1 MSGDVITLQLP
12 RERPF
17 FGVAQLVLGG
27 LAVRL
32 ELSFEQLEDLQ
43 VALGELLEQHE
54 TEREI
59 TVSVRVEGETIHA
72 LVGPFDGTLEK
83 ELARDSGDSVGW
95 QHGPPAEGPIAP
107 EPTVEPE
114 HSMQATMMPA
124 SGSPAGPP
132 PSAPPPVRF

>member
-17 FGVAQLVLGG
+17 FGVAQLVVGG

-43 VALGELLEQHE
+43 VALGELLEQRE

-59 TVSVRVEGETIHA
+59 TVSLQVQGDTIHTA
-72 LVGPFDGTLEK
+72 VGPFDESLER
-83 ELARDSGDSVGW
+83 ELARDSGDAVGLRRVL
-95 QHGPPAEGPIAP
+95 E
-107 EPTVEPE
+107 TVVDGVEVTDRDGQPWVE
-114 HSMQATMMPA
+114 LTKAVQ
-124 SGSPAGPP
+124 
-132 PSAPPPVRF
+132 R

>member
-17 FGVAQLVLGG
+17 FGVAQLVVGG

-43 VALGELLEQHE
+43 VALGELLEQRE

-59 TVSVRVEGETIHA
+59 TVSLQVQGDTIHA
-72 LVGPFDGTLEK
+72 AVGPFDESLER
-83 ELARDSGDSVGW
+83 ELARDSGDAVGLRRVL
-95 QHGPPAEGPIAP
+95 E
-107 EPTVEPE
+107 TVVDGVEVTDRDGQPWVE
-114 HSMQATMMPA
+114 LTKAVQ
-124 SGSPAGPP
+124 
-132 PSAPPPVRF
+132 R